1 MVDFNRTKKFIST
14 SSAVWSWVGLKSAVE
29 TKTFHSNGCNIS
41 PGKLMW
47 TYPVFYKQKKKSQQH
62 PEFPSGLPSKYY
74 PGPMLLDFSD
84 RTRTGMFNMVW
95 PLAKYSIKIGTHQ
108 QQISETKQLKF
119 LKCVKSDATP
129 AVRLLIC
136 T

>member
-1 MVDFNRTKKFIST
+1 MMGPNWQPRLAIKKKLSTADFKMANER
-14 SSAVWSWVGLKSAVE
+14 G
-29 TKTFHSNGCNIS
+29 
-41 PGKLMW
+41 
-47 TYPVFYKQKKKSQQH
+47 KKSQQH
-62 PEFPSGLPSKYY
+62 QEFPSGLPSKYY
-74 PGPMLLDFSD
+74 PGPTLLDFSD

-95 PLAKYSIKIGTHQ
+95 PLAKYSIKIGTHK